1 MAGEIKSTPYANP
14 FTGLSNDV
22 IQGLLGYM
30 RDPNRTQQ
38 LQGLGRLI
46 ESTGIP
52 KTVERAAYA
61 DSPQG
66 LLNALTNVNRANVPL
81 LKPETADALMTV
93 APVPSGANKAAMAV
107 GRAGERVAEKVVPQI
122 MERGGLPSSLLQDL
136 AQGTQRQIFVG
147 SKSKT
152 WDPTSNAIARNMEE
166 QGASPREI
174 WSATGN
180 WRTPENKWSQEIP
193 DNKAEFRTN
202 FDASK
207 ASKANNYM
215 GGLEGPIGGMYRNPD
230 LYSAYPQ
237 LLNQDRMKVQKLPD
251 WLPESANMASYSRT
265 FGGKGITDIRNKT
278 ESGALTSATHELQH
292 GIQNLEGW
300 QSGGMESQFK
310 DLPNMTAFEQY
321 RLLHGEAMARAAA
334 ERRLLTPE
342 QRRQIF
348 PEDSYDVPL
357 TSLLQR

>member
-1 MAGEIKSTPYANP
+1 MAELKATPYANP
-14 FTGLSNDV
+14 LTGLSNDA

-30 RDPNRTQQ
+30 RNPNRTQQ

-52 KTVERAAYA
+52 KTIERAAYA
-61 DSPQG
+61 ESPTG
-66 LLNALTNVNRANVPL
+66 LLNAITNVNRANVPL
-81 LKPETADALMTV
+81 LKPETADALMTLS
-93 APVPSGANKAAMAV
+93 PVPSAANKAGMAV
-107 GRAGERVAEKVVPQI
+107 GRAGERSAERVVPQI
-122 MERGGLPSSLLQDL
+122 MDRGGAPAGILQDL

-147 SKSKT
+147 PKSKT
-152 WDPTSNAIARNMEE
+152 WDAASNAVARNMEE
-166 QGASPREI
+166 KGATPREI

-193 DNKAEFRTN
+193 DNTAEFRTN
-202 FDASK
+202 FEQSI

-215 GGLEGPIGGMYRNPD
+215 GGLEGPIGGMYRNQD

-237 LLNQDRMKVQKLPD
+237 LLTTDRMKVTKLPE
-251 WLPESANMASYSRT
+251 WLPESANTASYSRT
-265 FGGKGITDIRNKT
+265 FGGKGITDIRNQT
-278 ESGALTSATHELQH
+278 EPGALKSVTHELQH
-292 GIQNLEGW
+292 GVQNLEGW

-321 RLLHGEAMARAAA
+321 RMLQGEAMARAAA
-334 ERRLLTPE
+334 ERRMLTPE
-342 QRRQIF
+342 QRRAIF

-357 TSLLQR
+357 SSLRSR